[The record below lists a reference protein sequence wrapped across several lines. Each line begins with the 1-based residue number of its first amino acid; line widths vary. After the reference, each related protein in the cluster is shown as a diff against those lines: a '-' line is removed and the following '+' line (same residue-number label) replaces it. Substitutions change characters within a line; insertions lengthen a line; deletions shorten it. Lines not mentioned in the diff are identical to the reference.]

1 MTLAEKQQQLIE
13 DYSLIE
19 DRMER
24 FSAIMAR
31 PDPLPPLADD
41 EKADVNRVEG
51 CVSMVWL
58 VGSCEDGV
66 CHYRVDADS
75 SIVRGVALLLCE
87 LYDGHTPQ
95 EIVDTEPEI
104 IEALKIG
111 NQLSPTRRKGIG
123 HIRAKI
129 RSYAESCL
137 AD

>member
-31 PDPLPPLADD
+31 PDPLAPLTD
-41 EKADVNRVEG
+41 EEKIDANRVEG

-66 CHYRVDADS
+66 CRYRVDADS
-75 SIVRGVALLLCE
+75 SIVRGVAMLLCE
-87 LYDGHTPQ
+87 MYDGQPAQ
-95 EIVDTEPEI
+95 EIIDTEPELI
-104 IEALKIG
+104 DALRIG
-111 NQLSPTRRKGIG
+111 DQLSPTRRKGMG
-123 HIRAKI
+123 HIREKI
-129 RSYAESCL
+129 RSYAKSCL
-137 AD
+137 SD